1 MTGNVDSGVNLLM
14 RLLSTKRLAHE
25 VPNSA
30 PSLNE
35 RGSLQP
41 DRHTPVTAKC
51 PTHRI
56 RVIAL
61 SICSQGTTKGFQLC
75 YFKTFCRKFRK
86 SWGKKTT
93 KTTDIRVKVE
103 HKRNLLKAKMQ
114 NIFYRRPDLHRRKRQ
129 HLFAAKILA
138 KKKSAC

>member
-1 MTGNVDSGVNLLM
+1 M

-114 NIFYRRPDLHRRKRQ
+114 YILQTSWPSQKKRASSICGEDIGEEEERLLVQ
-129 HLFAAKILA
+129 
-138 KKKSAC
+138 